1 VYSVVLCV
9 CVCVCIC
16 DIMHKSTVCIFET
29 ASVLLFCS
37 LTVYGGGTP
46 RDKAFFFASNIK
58 FSKNYFLSRN
68 EGAVCSRG
76 MNTSL
81 RCLLVPPSEIV
92 FLSRHFLNRVI
103 YVNSIT
109 QYIIEVAFLFFLSM
123 GNDKISICFFLNV
136 YEQFMSGDE
145 KKLCDDLFIYGVSLT
160 LVTKRTMWQEA
171 NTNDKITNYH
181 VLILH

>member
-1 VYSVVLCV
+1 MCRVLRCSVYSVVLCV
-9 CVCVCIC
+9 CVYMRHNTQKYGLYFRNRVRI
-16 DIMHKSTVCIFET
+16 TF
-29 ASVLLFCS
+29 LLS
-37 LTVYGGGTP
+37 HRIWWWHP
-46 RDKAFFFASNIK
+46 ARQSFFFASNIK

-123 GNDKISICFFLNV
+123 GNDKISICFFFKCVRTIYEWWRKKTMWWFV
-136 YEQFMSGDE
+136 YIRCVSHFGDE
-145 KKLCDDLFIYGVSLT
+145 KD
-160 LVTKRTMWQEA
+160 
-171 NTNDKITNYH
+171 H
-181 VLILH
+181 VARSKHY